1 MLYQIISSLV
11 LIDKWEEETGYF
23 VIFFLFYCFF
33 FKFFLLHISFYYLIW
48 FENVYFSF
56 KLTVLVLNV
65 EEESLSP
72 M

>member
-11 LIDKWEEETGYF
+11 LIDKWGEETGYF

-33 FKFFLLHISFYYLIW
+33 LKFFLLHISFYYLIW